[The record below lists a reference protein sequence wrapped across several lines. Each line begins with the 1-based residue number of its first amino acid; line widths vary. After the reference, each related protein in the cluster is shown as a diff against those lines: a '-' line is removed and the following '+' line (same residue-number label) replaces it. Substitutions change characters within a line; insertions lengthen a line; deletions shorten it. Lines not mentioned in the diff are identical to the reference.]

1 MGTSVGRIGP
11 IAHPGGDTNWLLL
24 DLDNLGDH
32 EVDRCQPFS
41 GLPVVGAFALEGK
54 RPGLWR
60 RTHARIISLPFGY
73 SGGVQ
78 RPYVRFQTEQDKIA
92 ILKAGSLVRRKNELH
107 LKFLL
112 MKTLGLLTAGCSG

>member
-1 MGTSVGRIGP
+1 MAAGFVQSWGMTSF
-11 IAHPGGDTNWLLL
+11 LLFETK
-24 DLDNLGDH
+24 H
-32 EVDRCQPFS
+32 RM
-41 GLPVVGAFALEGK
+41 A
-54 RPGLWR
+54 